1 MLLRQTDESRK
12 RAFLVDVAAHNSYLA
27 HTMLRQLLTLLAIF
41 TGLAATGE
49 HAHARVAGVE
59 NVSLA
64 SASEAAETCIVR
76 RASLAA
82 QMTRSPEKLRDRADN
97 CHRRECIVY
106 WPTVML
112 RVDRARE

>member
-1 MLLRQTDESRK
+1 MFFRQTDESRK
-12 RAFLVDVAAHNSYLA
+12 RAFLVDVAAQNSYLA

-49 HAHARVAGVE
+49 HAHARVTGVE
-59 NVSLA
+59 NVRLA
-64 SASEAAETCIVR
+64 FASEASETCIVR

-82 QMTRSPEKLRDRADN
+82 QMTRRPEKLCNSADN
-97 CHRRECIVY
+97 CHRRERIVY

-112 RVDRARE
+112 KVDRARE